1 MISQTQYSTAYPI
14 QNLKTSNKAYFNL
27 TKSTSYTLMLKYI
40 LKYNKKSISISIT
53 FINAFKISKN
63 KKDPQKC
70 ESYNS
75 YYTIFNYLPN
85 IKLNKSLIQF
95 PLPI

>member
-1 MISQTQYSTAYPI
+1 
-14 QNLKTSNKAYFNL
+14 
-27 TKSTSYTLMLKYI
+27 MLKHI

-63 KKDPQKC
+63 KKRPTKKC

-75 YYTIFNYLPN
+75 YYIIFNYLPN

>member
-1 MISQTQYSTAYPI
+1 
-14 QNLKTSNKAYFNL
+14 
-27 TKSTSYTLMLKYI
+27 MLKYI
-40 LKYNKKSISISIT
+40 LKHNKKSISISVTISVT
-53 FINAFKISKN
+53 LINAFKISKN
-63 KKDPQKC
+63 KKTHKKC

-75 YYTIFNYLPN
+75 YYIIFNYLPN